1 MVRITSINV
10 DEPSESYT
18 KVLHYFFSFP
28 EKPTSLNDLA
38 RNIKSS
44 KTAVKEAV
52 IKSVHEGF
60 LAREVVGNAWRIS
73 ANSKSSLLITRKIP
87 YNLELIYQTG
97 IVTKVYNKIPEAR
110 AIILFGS
117 YRWGTDNEKSD
128 IDIAVEVL
136 GDQPMRIGPLLV
148 FDRLGFRKKVTV
160 NLHLFSRS
168 RIDLNVF
175 TNIANGIVLDGLLE
189 VHP

>member
-1 MVRITSINV
+1 MPV
-10 DEPSESYT
+10 T
-18 KVLHYFFSFP
+18 KTFSFCAP
-28 EKPTSLNDLA
+28 
-38 RNIKSS
+38 
-44 KTAVKEAV
+44 
-52 IKSVHEGF
+52 
-60 LAREVVGNAWRIS
+60 
-73 ANSKSSLLITRKIP
+73 
-87 YNLELIYQTG
+87 
-97 IVTKVYNKIPEAR
+97 R